1 MQKLSY
7 LFIIGFVLLSSAC
20 SQSKEKPGNFSVKG
34 NIKNY
39 TGLALQLSEVTTTGL
54 KFIDSTLV
62 DAKGNFEFKNS
73 VSHATFAIIGFSN
86 TAIVL
91 LLDSGATTTLSIDA
105 KTPEAYGV
113 SGSLENE
120 QLRQIILMNNKY
132 MLQVNQLERK
142 YTEAAQQKTMSVEM
156 ENNIKTEYQSLMDAR
171 TNELKEKT
179 LSIESGLVPYFVTNF
194 LMPEADFEFFNRV
207 DEKFYNRYTDSKYAQ
222 DLHNRVLKLKGTAT
236 GQQVA
241 DIVLQDPYGKTIALS
256 SLRGKYV
263 LIDFWASWCGP
274 CRRENPNVV
283 KMYQKYKD
291 RGFDV
296 YSVSLDD
303 NKDAW
308 MKAINADQLLWPNH
322 VSDLQKWNSSVV
334 PQFNIESI
342 PFTMLIDAEG
352 KIIGKNLRGE
362 VLEQKLKAIF
372 NY

>member
-7 LFIIGFVLLSSAC
+7 LFIVGFVLLSSAC

-34 NIKNY
+34 TIKNY
-39 TGLALQLSEVTTTGL
+39 TGAALQLSEISATGL
-54 KFIDSTLV
+54 RLIDSAKV
-62 DAKGNFEFKNS
+62 DEKGNFEFKNS
-73 VSHATFAIIGFSN
+73 VSQPTFAIIGFSN

-91 LLDSGATTTLSIDA
+91 LLDSGLKTTLSIDA

-132 MLQVNQLERK
+132 LMQVSALEKK
-142 YTEAAQQKTMSVEM
+142 YTEAAQQKTMTTEM
-156 ENNIKTEYQSLMDAR
+156 ENQIKAEYQTLMDAR
-171 TNELKEKT
+171 TIELKEKT
-179 LSIESGLVPYFVTNF
+179 LSIENGLVPYFVTNF
-194 LMPEADFEFFNRV
+194 LMPEADFEFFNKV
-207 DEKFYNRYTDSKYAQ
+207 DEKFYSRYPNSKYAQ
-222 DLHNRVLKLKGTAT
+222 DLHARVTKLKGTAH
-236 GQQVA
+236 GQTVS

-291 RGFDV
+291 KGFDI

-308 MKAINADQLLWPNH
+308 IKAINTDQLLWSNH
-322 VSDLQKWNSSVV
+322 VSDLKKWNSSVV

-362 VLEQKLKAIF
+362 ALEQKLKSIF